1 MISFLKPCLL
11 LICVILLLV
20 TTCSAQGKCLKDD
33 ARQNT
38 SDYIGLIN
46 KAKLCR
52 YDTSKEDDSS
62 SFENYCDPSFFNVY
76 LLNRHQKGARRELIL
91 IEVTNNMGPDGY
103 DYYIL
108 ERTGDSIEKLNYFK
122 GYLDCIKYM
131 TPQYA
136 EIIFSTPTDHGK
148 VKISLVR
155 KGKYYHKGSILDV
168 TGTDVS
174 SSNKASL
181 LRKYDKEGDTGTIE
195 KWIDTE

>member
-1 MISFLKPCLL
+1 MKHCLS
-11 LICVILLLV
+11 LICIFSLL
-20 TTCSAQGKCLKDD
+20 TMNCSAQGKCIKDA

-38 SDYIGLIN
+38 SDYIDLIN
-46 KAKLCR
+46 KVKLCR
-52 YDTSKEDDSS
+52 YDTSKEDNSYSS
-62 SFENYCDPSFFNVY
+62 DYCNPSFFNVY
-76 LLNRHQKGARRELIL
+76 LLNKSQKGTGHELIL
-91 IEVTNNMGPDGY
+91 IEATHNTGTDGY

-108 ERTGDSIEKLNYFK
+108 ERTGNSIEKLNYFK
-122 GYLDCIKYM
+122 GYLDCIKY
-131 TPQYA
+131 TTTQYA

-155 KGKYYHKGSILDV
+155 KGNYYHKGSVLDV

-181 LRKYDKEGDTGTIE
+181 LKKYNKEEDTGTIE